1 MINEEINISV
11 DALTKAKEGSI
22 LIRKDGKWIAAE
34 PSAILSKLDKRLA
47 NLETLPNDFKVLTE
61 NNKHFKLYAKS
72 HFLVIY
78 QSFSIKVLTG
88 DIELTED
95 QEIALEGI
103 DEKVI
108 NGEVSVE
115 KALELHPYLKE
126 TFIKVFASSEIV
138 EFPQV

>member
-47 NLETLPNDFKVLTE
+47 NLETLPNDFKILTE

-103 DEKVI
+103 DSKVI
-108 NGEVSVE
+108 SGEVSVE
-115 KALELHPYLKE
+115 AALELHPYLKE